1 VALAQKS
8 AKELAAEVM
17 RTFEPPHRVFEPFLP
32 ILNLALPNSFLY
44 KRGLTGISARAKKAL
59 QPSP

>member
-1 VALAQKS
+1 
-8 AKELAAEVM
+8 VM